1 MRFTILFLA
10 FLTSLTPVR
19 AEFVVSSPSSS
30 ADPTPPSPAHR
41 AKAKPRPIWRPG
53 PEPVVAGFGA
63 KVPLGFAV
71 RQIVP
76 ASIQVAFGK
85 AVDKDALVVDWKGGK
100 PWRLTLSDAV
110 RPLGLTVS
118 LNGRRVT
125 IRGADTSR

>member
-1 MRFTILFLA
+1 MRFTILFIA

-19 AEFVVSSPSSS
+19 AEFVVSSPSPT
-30 ADPTPPSPAHR
+30 DPALPSPAPP
-41 AKAKPRPIWRPG
+41 AKAKPRPIRRQAAQ
-53 PEPVVAGFGA
+53 PVVAGFGA

-76 ASIQVAFGK
+76 AGIQVALGK

>member
-1 MRFTILFLA
+1 MRLTILFLA

-19 AEFVVSSPSSS
+19 AEFVVSSPSPT
-30 ADPTPPSPAHR
+30 DPTLLSR
-41 AKAKPRPIWRPG
+41 APLAQAKPKPIRRQG
-53 PEPVVAGFGA
+53 PAPVAAGFGA
-63 KVPLGFAV
+63 QVPLGFAV

-76 ASIQVAFGK
+76 AGFQVVFDK

-100 PWRLTLSDAV
+100 PWRLTLSDAL